1 MKFTESV
8 KTIFNKGVFQTKKHS
23 PEILL
28 AAGIV
33 GGIAS
38 AIIACKATTKVNDI
52 LSDTKEQIETIHA
65 ALDEPETLGK
75 GVKEALE
82 KDGYCEEDSKKD
94 LAIVYAQTGLKIF
107 KLYAPAI
114 GLGVASIAGIL
125 YSHNIMSK
133 RAAGLAAAYAAV
145 DKAFKDYR
153 SRVVDRFGEEL
164 DKELRYNIKTKEIE
178 ETITNEDGTTETIK
192 KTVKEIDPS
201 AIGDYSKFFDEYS
214 TQWSKD
220 PEYNSMF
227 LKQTQNW
234 ANEVLRSR
242 KYIFLNEIYEALG
255 IPQTRA
261 GSQVGWVYD
270 EENPVGDNYVDFGIF
285 DGAEVKRAF
294 VNGYERSILLDFNPD
309 GDIWDLIS

>member
-1 MKFTESV
+1 MKFTESI
-8 KTIFNKGVFQTKKHS
+8 KAMFNKGVLQTKKYS

-38 AIIACKATTKVNDI
+38 AVIACKATTKVNDV
-52 LSDTKEQIETIHA
+52 LSDAKEQIETIHA
-65 ALDEPETLGK
+65 ALNEPETLGK

-82 KDGYCEEDSKKD
+82 KEGYCEEDSKKD
-94 LAIVYAQTGLKIF
+94 LAIVYAQTGLKLF

-153 SRVVDRFGEEL
+153 SRVVDRFGEDL
-164 DKELRYNIKTKEIE
+164 DRELRYNIKTKEVE
-178 ETITNEDGTTETIK
+178 ETITKEDGTTETVK
-192 KTVKEIDPS
+192 KTVEEIDPS

-214 TQWSKD
+214 NQWSKD
-220 PEYNSMF
+220 PEYNFMF

-234 ANEVLRSR
+234 ANEVLKSR

-261 GSQVGWVYD
+261 GSQVGWIYD
-270 EENPVGDNYVDFGIF
+270 EKNPVGDNYIDFGIF
-285 DGAEVKRAF
+285 DGTEVKRAF

>member
-1 MKFTESV
+1 MRFAESV

-38 AIIACKATTKVNDI
+38 AVIACKATTKVNDI

-94 LAIVYAQTGLKIF
+94 LAIVYAQTGLKLF

-114 GLGVASIAGIL
+114 GLGVVSIAGIL

-220 PEYNSMF
+220 PEYNLMF

-270 EENPVGDNYVDFGIF
+270 GGDPYADNYVDFGIF